1 VIDEFEE
8 SYFYMAPLISFSLH
22 PLIYAHLHIL
32 YSDCFE
38 SNPLASSPVSQ
49 AGRASAINLR
59 TRIFQWHSGHLIAR
73 QPGKL
78 LTAKDAQVEILVRDR
93 FRLSAT
99 VADAKVCLSLRAF
112 ALGETLREFECRA
125 LQVRRRHSQVHPNQP
140 ARHCSRDIS
149 S

>member
-1 VIDEFEE
+1 MRIFFVGV
-8 SYFYMAPLISFSLH
+8 PLH
-22 PLIYAHLHIL
+22 VL

-49 AGRASAINLR
+49 AGGASAINLR
-59 TRIFQWHSGHLIAR
+59 ARIFQWYSGNLIAR

-93 FRLSAT
+93 FRPSAT
-99 VADAKVCLSLRAF
+99 VADTKVCLSLCAF

-125 LQVRRRHSQVHPNQP
+125 LQVRRCHSQVHPNQP